1 MGLLM
6 MSKILYPA
14 IFEVDDGTIVVS
26 FPDVPGAITTGE
38 DMQHAYEMAEEAL
51 GTMLEDVE
59 QLPTISTLE
68 EVQERYPKRAIAL
81 ISVDLLAFKRKH
93 NTKTVKKNTSIPA
106 WLNDLAENEHINFS
120 KTLTEALK
128 HKLNVE

>member
-38 DMQHAYEMAEEAL
+38 NMRHAYEMAEEAL

-68 EVQERYPKRAIAL
+68 EIQARYPNRSIAL

-93 NTKTVKKNTSIPA
+93 NTKTVKKNISIPA
-106 WLNDLAENEHINFS
+106 WLNDLAENEDINFS
-120 KTLTEALK
+120 ETLTEALK
-128 HKLNVE
+128 YKLNVE